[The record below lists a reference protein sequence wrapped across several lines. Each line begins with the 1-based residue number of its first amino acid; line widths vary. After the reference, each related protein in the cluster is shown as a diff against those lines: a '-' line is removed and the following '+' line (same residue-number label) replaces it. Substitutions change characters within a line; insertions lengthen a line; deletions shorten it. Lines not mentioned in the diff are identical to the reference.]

1 MMFTLKFRSD
11 LKESAMGHF
20 IGLMPLRIA
29 GAFGLTLAV
38 LVATPAQS
46 QTVDPKGRWSSKA
59 SLPAARNEVAGVAFN
74 GKFYVIGG
82 AFAREKYDVA
92 VNEEYDPTSDRWR
105 LRAPMPAGLNHPGA
119 AVLDGKIYVAGG
131 FTGNQHR
138 GVDDSVFAYDVA
150 ADTWQKLPPLSSPR
164 GSVGL
169 AALGGKIHAVSGRIN
184 QTDPVATH
192 QVYDPATGRWSVA
205 APLPK
210 ARDHF
215 AAMVAVDGKLHA
227 IGGRF
232 GANEDNTGLHDVYDP
247 VTNAW
252 TSAPPLPTPRSGGAG
267 VLYGD
272 LIVALGGEAD
282 KDTYN
287 ENEAYDVKA
296 AKWLTLKPMPSGLHG
311 FGAGVIGRQLYVATG
326 AKGRGGRDVTAE
338 LLMFS
343 LP

>member
-1 MMFTLKFRSD
+1 MK
-11 LKESAMGHF
+11 HF
-20 IGLMPLRIA
+20 MILAPLRIA
-29 GAFGLTLAV
+29 GAFGLGLAV
-38 LVATPAQS
+38 LVLAANAQS
-46 QTVDPKGRWSSKA
+46 QTIDPKGSWSSKS

-74 GKFYVIGG
+74 GKFYVLGG
-82 AFAREKYDVA
+82 SFAREKYDVA
-92 VNEEYDPTSDRWR
+92 VNEEYDPATDRWR
-105 LRAPMPAGLNHPGA
+105 SRAPMPTGLNHLGA

-138 GVDDSVFAYDVA
+138 GVDDSVFAYDIA
-150 ADTWQKLPPLSSPR
+150 ADTWQRLPPLSSRR

-169 AALGGKIHAVSGRIN
+169 AAVGGKVHAVGGRVN

-192 QVYDPATGRWSVA
+192 QVYDPATGKWSEA

-210 ARDHF
+210 ARDHL

-247 VTNAW
+247 VTNTW

-267 VLYGD
+267 VLYRD
-272 LIVALGGEAD
+272 LIVVLGGEAD

-296 AKWLTLKPMPSGLHG
+296 GKWLTLKPIPSGLHG
-311 FGAGVIGRQLYVATG
+311 FGAGVIGGQLYVATG

-338 LLMFS
+338 LLVFS